1 MYGIGHIEC
10 IDTPDNIVKCICHF
24 ALFSTD
30 TSCRVLLISSNNIQ
44 YTATFIRTGNI
55 AKGNITGVITGIYRL
70 IAFDDSS
77 RFTVRAQIRYNIQI
91 IGEPPSIMTSSS
103 SSSSS
108 SSITTSG
115 GTTTT
120 QTSPCML
127 IIPLLT

>member
-77 RFTVRAQIRYNIQI
+77 KFTVRAQIRHNIQI

-103 SSSSS
+103 SSSF
-108 SSITTSG
+108 ITTTGG

-120 QTSPCML
+120 QTSPSMSD
-127 IIPLLT
+127 